1 MNRKRMFL
9 RLVMKDAFVRKD
21 RALTALLSVA
31 VVATMATVALTIYYD
46 LEGRLSREFRG
57 FGANV
62 IVTKH
67 DGSLSKAQ
75 HRKLDAIAG
84 NKSDVVPVA
93 YAIGTFANG
102 QKIVVG
108 GADMT
113 KLLKLNSWWSVKG
126 PRPDFAFVGTRVEDS
141 FHGSTFTVSLPHVRV
156 AITPEST
163 FRSGSDDDSRIYLE
177 LYDFSALTN
186 IEPNTALIRIDGR
199 PQDIQTA
206 IGQLRSSLP
215 QLDVEPVRQI
225 TQTQTAVLG
234 KTRSVVLAA
243 SGVVV
248 ILIMLCMVATFSS
261 SVLERRRDY
270 AVMKALG
277 ASNRAVNFLFACQSI
292 FIALA
297 GGLIGFALGS
307 GIAYWIGKA
316 NFDAAIFPQAVL
328 LLPVVLGSIMLAL
341 IASTAPIRLLQR
353 IQPAGILRG
362 E

>member
-9 RLVMKDAFVRKD
+9 RLVMKDALVRKD
-21 RALTALLSVA
+21 RAFTALLSVA

-46 LEGRLSREFRG
+46 LEGRLSREFRS

-67 DGSLSKAQ
+67 EGSLSADELA
-75 HRKLDAIAG
+75 KLNSIVG
-84 NKSDVVPVA
+84 SKGDVVPVA
-93 YAIGTFANG
+93 YAIGTFSTG

-108 GADMT
+108 GADT
-113 KLLKLNSWWSVKG
+113 EKLLRLNSWWSVKERNANPLELIG
-126 PRPDFAFVGTRVEDS
+126 SRADPGTAFTLEFDAGGSGTIRAGTV
-141 FHGSTFTVSLPHVRV
+141 FT
-156 AITPEST
+156 
-163 FRSGSDDDSRIYLE
+163 SGTDDDSRLYLPLE
-177 LYDFSALTN
+177 RFVRETHVL
-186 IEPNTALIRIDGR
+186 PNTALVRVDGR
-199 PQDIQTA
+199 PQEIQSA
-206 IGQLRSSLP
+206 IDQLHASLP
-215 QLDVEPVRQI
+215 QLEVEPVRQI

-243 SGVVV
+243 SAVVV

-277 ASNRAVNFLFACQSI
+277 ASNRAVNLLFASQSV
-292 FIALA
+292 FLALTGA
-297 GGLIGFALGS
+297 LIGFVAGS
-307 GIAYWIGKA
+307 GVAYWIGKA
-316 NFDAAIFPQAVL
+316 NFDAAILPQAVL

>member
-9 RLVMKDAFVRKD
+9 RLVMKDALVRKD
-21 RALTALLSVA
+21 RAFTALLSVA

-46 LEGRLSREFRG
+46 LETRLSREFRS

-67 DGSLSKAQ
+67 EGSLSAEELA
-75 HRKLDAIAG
+75 KLNAIVG
-84 NKSDVVPVA
+84 TKGDVVPVA
-93 YAIGTFANG
+93 YAIGTFADG

-108 GADMT
+108 GADME
-113 KLLKLNSWWSVKG
+113 KLYSLNSWWSLKQGAWAGSMIGARADTGSAFILKFGSVSSAVI
-126 PRPDFAFVGTRVEDS
+126 RPEV
-141 FHGSTFTVSLPHVRV
+141 FT
-156 AITPEST
+156 
-163 FRSGSDDDSRIYLE
+163 SGSDDDSR
-177 LYDFSALTN
+177 LYVQIEPFVRWTH
-186 IEPNTALIRIDGR
+186 IEPNTALVRVDGR
-199 PQDIQTA
+199 PREIQSA
-206 IGQLRSSLP
+206 IDQLHASLP
-215 QLDVEPVRQI
+215 QLEVEPVRQI
-225 TQTQTAVLG
+225 TQTQTAVLD

-243 SGVVV
+243 SAVVV

-277 ASNRAVNFLFACQSI
+277 ASNRAVNLLFASQSI
-292 FIALA
+292 FLALA
-297 GGLIGFALGS
+297 GALIGFAVGS
-307 GIAYWIGKA
+307 GVAYWIGKA
-316 NFDAAIFPQAVL
+316 NFDAAILPQLVL

-353 IQPAGILRG
+353 IQPAEILRG